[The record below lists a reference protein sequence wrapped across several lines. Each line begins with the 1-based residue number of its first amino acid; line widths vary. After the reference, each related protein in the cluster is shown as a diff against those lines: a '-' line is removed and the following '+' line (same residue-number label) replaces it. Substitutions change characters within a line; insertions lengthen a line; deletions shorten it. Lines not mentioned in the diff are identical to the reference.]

1 MKIFIY
7 LILFC
12 IFTGILPKGLWGG
25 KKEKN
30 NQQQLGNIL
39 SLPRFMKYVWN
50 IFFLFKSEQM
60 LVPQTS
66 QCLSLITDWK
76 QLFLKEKHFSSF

>member
-7 LILFC
+7 PILFF
-12 IFTGILPKGLWGG
+12 IFTGILPKGLWG
-25 KKEKN
+25 KKQRKK
-30 NQQQLGNIL
+30 QQQLGKIL

-60 LVPQTS
+60 LVSQTS
-66 QCLSLITDWK
+66 QCFSLITDWK